1 MALASNL
8 DPKGRVVLVSGANRG
23 IGLAIA
29 NRLYDEGYTLSLGV
43 RRPEGMADWIR
54 ARDGTRVA
62 AFAFEARDVEAPRR
76 WVEASHARFGR
87 VDAVVNNAGI
97 VRRFPFDAPDEA
109 LLDEMWEVN
118 LKAPYRLI
126 VAALPHLRASGAGRI
141 VNLVSLAGLRYG
153 GGSPGYALV
162 KHATQAL
169 TQIAR
174 QFAWKDGVRA
184 TAICPGSTD
193 TDFIA
198 DARPAPR
205 EALTKPED
213 VAGLVAL
220 ALALP
225 NTASIATIP
234 VNWTAEATL

>member
-1 MALASNL
+1 MAGSLK
-8 DPKGRVVLVSGANRG
+8 PKGRVVLVSGANRG

-29 NRLYDEGYTLSLGV
+29 ERLYAEGYTLSLGV
-43 RRPEGMADWIR
+43 RNPASMDGWLRTRDAAR
-54 ARDGTRVA
+54 AAV
-62 AFAFEARDVEAPRR
+62 FAFEARDVAAPAR
-76 WVEASHARFGR
+76 WVAASVARFGR
-87 VDAVVNNAGI
+87 LDGLVNNAGV
-97 VRRFPFDAPDEA
+97 VRRFAFEAPDEA
-109 LLDEMWEVN
+109 ALDEMWEVN
-118 LKAPYRLI
+118 VKAPYRAI

-153 GGSPGYALV
+153 GGAPGYAMV
-162 KHATQAL
+162 KHAAQAL

-174 QFAWKDGVRA
+174 QAAWKDGVRA

-198 DARPAPR
+198 DVRPAPR
-205 EALTKPED
+205 EALTQPDD
-213 VAGLVAL
+213 VAALVAL